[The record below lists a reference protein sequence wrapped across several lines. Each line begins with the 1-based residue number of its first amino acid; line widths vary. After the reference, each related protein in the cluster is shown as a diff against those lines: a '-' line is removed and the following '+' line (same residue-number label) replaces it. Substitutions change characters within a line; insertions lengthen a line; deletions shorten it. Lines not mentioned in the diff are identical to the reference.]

1 MRSKTSAR
9 DVVFRPAPRARVR
22 LDDVRFGRWA
32 GDVGASH
39 VTLSG
44 MTLTDGVS
52 LNRVSDVTL
61 RSMRIEE
68 GFVIRGSRE
77 SDSRRQRRS
86 CMNCHPDVQSEYGS
100 NPVRVARD
108 IVIDGVLFHDIRRSG
123 RGIHVECLLVSDV
136 DGFVLRNSR
145 FRRCGVFDALI
156 GGTVRPPA
164 RNLLIENNF
173 FAESVDGGYSRCPSW
188 TGSTSGFRNNSAA
201 QGMILGAEGNVLS
214 NWLVA
219 GNLAPFAAAACDDRI
234 RYRANVWRAGGAAAR
249 IGASGGSASAIPLDS
264 TSTFAAIRPP

>member
-1 MRSKTSAR
+1 
-9 DVVFRPAPRARVR
+9 
-22 LDDVRFGRWA
+22 
-32 GDVGASH
+32 
-39 VTLSG
+39 
-44 MTLTDGVS
+44 
-52 LNRVSDVTL
+52 
-61 RSMRIEE
+61 
-68 GFVIRGSRE
+68 
-77 SDSRRQRRS
+77 
-86 CMNCHPDVQSEYGS
+86 MNCHPDVQSEYGS

-173 FAESVDGGYSRCPSW
+173 FAESVDGGYYSLSVVDGINVRI
-188 TGSTSGFRNNSAA
+188 RNNSAA

-219 GNLAPFAAAACDDRI
+219 ETSRRLPPPRATTASGIAPTCGGRAVRRHGSERRAARLPQSRSIRPPPSPRFARREQRLPVELPAAGHRRPPAP
-234 RYRANVWRAGGAAAR
+234 AGGAPDA
-249 IGASGGSASAIPLDS
+249 GADEV
-264 TSTFAAIRPP
+264 R